1 VGRETEGWTPNP
13 LVGCVLVRDGEV
25 VGEGYHAVY
34 GGPHAEVV
42 ALEAAGP
49 AAEGATAY
57 VSLEPCNHHGKTPP
71 CSEALLAAGVRR
83 VVYGAADPPTAA
95 RGGAEALRSAG
106 VEVVGPVWSEAEAR
120 AENPAFFHVARHGT
134 PYVALKL
141 AMSLDAKIAAA
152 PGARTR
158 ITGPE
163 AEREVHRLRSG
174 FDAVLVGAG
183 TVRADDPRLTVRLGP
198 PARRPV
204 RRMLLSPSAD
214 LPAGAALLED
224 LPRAGPVDVFV
235 GPDAPG
241 ADVERL
247 EAAGV
252 HVHAVPAG
260 PRGLDLGHVLRVAW
274 TLGARSILCE
284 GGRGVAATFLREGRA
299 QRLYLFVA
307 PRTLGASAV
316 PAFEDDADTLDWS
329 RWEPAAPPAR
339 FGRDTLMVLDLQ
351 EASGGPGR
359 RAAIVGEAS

>member
-1 VGRETEGWTPNP
+1 
-13 LVGCVLVRDGEV
+13 
-25 VGEGYHAVY
+25 
-34 GGPHAEVV
+34 
-42 ALEAAGP
+42 
-49 AAEGATAY
+49 
-57 VSLEPCNHHGKTPP
+57 
-71 CSEALLAAGVRR
+71 
-83 VVYGAADPPTAA
+83 
-95 RGGAEALRSAG
+95 
-106 VEVVGPVWSEAEAR
+106 
-120 AENPAFFHVARHGT
+120 
-134 PYVALKL
+134 
-141 AMSLDAKIAAA
+141 
-152 PGARTR
+152 
-158 ITGPE
+158 
-163 AEREVHRLRSG
+163 
-174 FDAVLVGAG
+174 
-183 TVRADDPRLTVRLGP
+183 
-198 PARRPV
+198 
-204 RRMLLSPSAD
+204 D

-224 LPRAGPVDVFV
+224 LPQAGPVDVFV

-359 RAAIVGEAS
+359 RAATVGDASGCSPQSWSGAGRSVPSPTSSPRVASASNAGRPRGSARCGTPWRWTARASR